1 MALLI
6 LAMQKMLGTLLMIA
20 VGLGFN
26 SHEGNGSLGQTG
38 YSDRPTVDTISHANG
53 VVKKIPG
60 DEPVYLIDCASKYL
74 RLHAINLPERYKKE
88 GLSVTVSGHIK
99 ATHTLEDDYG
109 ELFEI
114 TAIQ

>member
-1 MALLI
+1 MAWLI
-6 LAMQKMLGTLLMIA
+6 LVMQKMLGTLLMIA

-26 SHEGNGSLGQTG
+26 SNEGGSSQGKTT
-38 YSDRPTVDTISHANG
+38 YADRPTVETIHHADG
-53 VVKKIPG
+53 IVKKIPG

-74 RLHAINLPERYKKE
+74 RLHTINLPDSYKTE
-88 GLSVTVSGHIK
+88 GMSVTVSGHIK

>member
-1 MALLI
+1 MPWLI

-26 SHEGNGSLGQTG
+26 TSNGGSSQNQDN
-38 YSDRPTVDTISHANG
+38 YSDRPTVETITHANG
-53 VVKKIPG
+53 VVKKVPG
-60 DEPVYLIDCASKYL
+60 DEPVYLIDCASQYL
-74 RLHAINLPERYKKE
+74 RLHAINLPDSYKTE
-88 GLSVTVSGHIK
+88 GMSVTVSGHIK

-114 TAIQ
+114 TTIQ